1 MYCKC
6 SREQLSS
13 VREAERKLQTSEAD
27 KKKKKKK
34 EKKSEVADAL
44 WEKLGFLAAVVG
56 AHAVM

>member
-1 MYCKC
+1 MIRC
-6 SREQLSS
+6 SHELLSS

-27 KKKKKKK
+27 KKRK
-34 EKKSEVADAL
+34 EKKKSEVADAL